1 MEDNTRPTP
10 TGAGEIPSTGMG
22 AAENNITSAGAEAAT
37 RARSGGGPAIS
48 GSPPPQGAPPAPIT
62 PDPYGGTISDLHADP
77 GFPPPVPQQ
86 PKAGGLNEPGPE
98 ART

>member
-10 TGAGEIPSTGMG
+10 TGAGEILSTGMG